1 MSLRAR
7 SAGLRMGRWLPPI
20 PISSGTGRVDLSR
33 PMTIGS
39 RRFALGAMPCWIRAA
54 SSPRISVGICGKT
67 PIGRPWAGSLI
78 PAGCR
83 LRVDCMR
90 IQCYIPAANLLGMV
104 PTPPSSGP
112 GALLWVSHTSL
123 SLGHYRPGDF
133 FWQNGGGRQ
142 VNDHYRR

>member
-1 MSLRAR
+1 MNLRAR

-20 PISSGTGRVDLSR
+20 RTSSVTGRADLSR
-33 PMTIGS
+33 PMTIGLRHS
-39 RRFALGAMPCWIRAA
+39 ALGAIRFWIRAA
-54 SSPRISVGICGKT
+54 ASPRISAGICGRM
-67 PIGRPWAGSLI
+67 PIGKPLAGYLR